1 VDAVVARCDAS
12 AMTSLEPAVAI
23 ILAVAV
29 LYGMVVLGFSKRR
42 LVWRS
47 RCRVCGGPAGLC
59 RCRLPRF

>member
-1 VDAVVARCDAS
+1 
-12 AMTSLEPAVAI
+12 MTSLEPAVAI